1 MAANKPTTAGETA
14 RRRGCCR
21 RRPTAAAPLALAL
34 AALVALVVATPAA
47 RAQTAVA
54 FGDSVTKGFVPKSDA
69 NIPYTITLEQLL
81 RNRFGGGARADNANS
96 GAAALLPAP
105 GKAALAP
112 PVYATLS
119 APGQPYTW
127 AIFMVGTN
135 DILMGHRTA
144 ADVIGALR
152 PLVDAALQ
160 RGSKVMLLSM
170 PPTAISSAQQER
182 ERQVL
187 NEAEKRLAREYRSK
201 GRAVTAVDMED
212 GFFARLGGGFNK
224 PQARVVL
231 EDGVH
236 LCRTCYVELGNLV
249 YKALG
254 AEAGW
259 CGNGRK
265 RGAAV
270 VTAREV
276 AGFNC

>member
-1 MAANKPTTAGETA
+1 MAAT
-14 RRRGCCR
+14 
-21 RRPTAAAPLALAL
+21 RPTPALALILAAALAL
-34 AALVALVVATPAA
+34 AAALPAPA
-47 RAQTAVA
+47 NAQTAVA
-54 FGDSVTKGFVPKSDA
+54 FGDSVTKGFVPKADA

-81 RNRFGGGARADNANS
+81 RNRFGGSARADNANS

-112 PVYATLS
+112 PVYATLA
-119 APGQPYTW
+119 APGQAYTW

-135 DILMGHRTA
+135 DILMGHRSA
-144 ADVIGALR
+144 SEVVGALR
-152 PLVDAALQ
+152 PLIDAALN

-170 PPTAISSAQQER
+170 PPTAISTNDQER
-182 ERQVL
+182 ERQAL
-187 NEAEKRLAREYRSK
+187 NAAEKQLAREYR
-201 GRAVTAVDMED
+201 GRGKAVTAIDLED
-212 GFFARLGGGFNK
+212 GFFARLGGGFK

-236 LCRTCYVELGNLV
+236 LCRTCYEDVGRLV

-259 CGNGRK
+259 CGGGSK

-270 VTAREV
+270 VSARDV
-276 AGFNC
+276 GGWSC